1 MPRLEEKGLTHAPGT
16 SKRMSELVELHTRA
30 VAAFGD
36 RLKAVGGDQWHLLT
50 PCADWDVHALVNHV
64 LSENRWTP
72 PLLAGMTMQEVGD
85 RFDGDLLGEDP
96 MANWNDA
103 AREAVGAVTE
113 GALSRTVHVSFGDIS
128 GEEYVSQL
136 TTDHVI
142 HTWDLAR
149 GIKAEERLAP
159 DLIDFAFEYLGPRVE
174 DWRAAGAFGS
184 KVEVDAGADR
194 QTALLA
200 MTGRRA

>member
-1 MPRLEEKGLTHAPGT
+1 
-16 SKRMSELVELHTRA
+16 MSELVDLHARA

-50 PCADWDVHALVNHV
+50 PCADWDVHGLVNHV
-64 LSENRWTP
+64 LNENRWTP

-96 MANWNDA
+96 MANWKDA

-113 GALSRTVHVSFGDIS
+113 EALSRTVHVSFGDIS

-149 GIKAEERLAP
+149 GIKTEERLAP
-159 DLIDFAFEYLGPRVE
+159 DLIDFALEYLGPRAE